1 MRKKNKR
8 SENVDIEKAREG
20 VTEKVFMKRKM
31 DIRNKRKIEM
41 EVYLYVCE
49 CKRGTENGRVMI

>member
-8 SENVDIEKAREG
+8 SENVDIEMARER

-31 DIRNKRKIEM
+31 DIRNKRKTEM
-41 EVYLYVCE
+41 EVYLYLSVNAE
-49 CKRGTENGRVMI
+49 EEQRM